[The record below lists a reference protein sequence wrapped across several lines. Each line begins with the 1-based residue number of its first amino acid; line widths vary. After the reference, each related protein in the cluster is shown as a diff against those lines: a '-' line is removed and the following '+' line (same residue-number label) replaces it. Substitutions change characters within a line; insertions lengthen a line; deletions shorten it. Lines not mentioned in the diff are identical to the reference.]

1 MLGVQNSVHTHTSVD
16 QRAEMFRKKLFSLI
30 LKYEE
35 KLKGMITPAEKKGL
49 ENRFLESS
57 TPMRL
62 VPTLYKAALLDHSCL
77 GYP

>member
-35 KLKGMITPAEKKGL
+35 KLKGMITPAEKK
-49 ENRFLESS
+49 
-57 TPMRL
+57 
-62 VPTLYKAALLDHSCL
+62 KALKIGSWSQVHRCD
-77 GYP
+77 